1 MYITITSNRLVGI
14 QRAYSA
20 SQRLI
25 LSTGGRL
32 KTKLEANRHAATVG
46 RRVKGELKQLERQL
60 EDAGLMPDD

>member
-32 KTKLEANRHAATVG
+32 KTSWRPIATQQ
-46 RRVKGELKQLERQL
+46 QLDVVLREN
-60 EDAGLMPDD
+60 